1 MHTVNFIY
9 LIRFKIRMFI
19 VTLTY
24 QSSIKQVEKHLEAHK
39 AFLKHHYD
47 TGVFIA
53 SGAQNSRVGGVI
65 IATASS
71 RESLDRI
78 MQEDPFYKHGVSLY
92 TMTEFTPTMCCQ
104 AFEPLKIVDENI
116 RNK

>member
-39 AFLKHHYD
+39 AFLEHHYD

-53 SGAQNSRVGGVI
+53 SGAQNPRIGGVI
-65 IATASS
+65 IATSPS
-71 RESLDRI
+71 RERLDCI
-78 MQEDPFYKHGVSLY
+78 MQEDPFHKNGVSDY
-92 TMTEFTPTMCCQ
+92 VITEFSPSMCCKE
-104 AFEPLKIVDENI
+104 FEEIKDRDENI
-116 RNK
+116 HNR